1 MADFINLQVDAV
13 YRSGAKAS
21 THHQFKTLCTEEQD
35 VTTTESL
42 IIEPTTTEENPL
54 AGCDTSQKLEL
65 ENFTLDM
72 KVKTFGQE
80 PGETQGLAL
89 ASWTHS
95 MDCISTYGLL
105 LCSPEMRD
113 CFEGSLKAGLLGAT
127 VKQDLGALIAPD
139 KLQQCASYTLTVLPS
154 DKVSLKD
161 VLQVLNCSFLLCSF
175 RKRVESLKVKVR
187 KKQRKRVKPVRAV
200 GVLVVGEDEGGEK
213 RDLQTTTSITVLDL
227 LWRQAFHMSSST
239 SLDSPHHRLISF
251 DRNLS
256 KLTLFV
262 EQDPE
267 LLGLPTLVQEHKGE
281 VRLTWRPANL
291 CALGHHVKVW
301 SVKKHPLFPQ

>member
-21 THHQFKTLCTEEQD
+21 IHHQFKTLCTEEQD

-54 AGCDTSQKLEL
+54 VGCDTSQKLEL

-95 MDCISTYGLL
+95 MECISTYGLL

-113 CFEGSLKAGLLGAT
+113 CFKGSLKAGPLGST
-127 VKQDLGALIAPD
+127 IKQDLGALITPD
-139 KLQQCASYTLTVLPS
+139 KLQQCANYTLTVLPS
-154 DKVSLKD
+154 DKV
-161 VLQVLNCSFLLCSF
+161 
-175 RKRVESLKVKVR
+175 
-187 KKQRKRVKPVRAV
+187 
-200 GVLVVGEDEGGEK
+200 
-213 RDLQTTTSITVLDL
+213 T
-227 LWRQAFHMSSST
+227 
-239 SLDSPHHRLISF
+239 
-251 DRNLS
+251 
-256 KLTLFV
+256 
-262 EQDPE
+262 
-267 LLGLPTLVQEHKGE
+267 
-281 VRLTWRPANL
+281 
-291 CALGHHVKVW
+291 
-301 SVKKHPLFPQ
+301 